1 MFKSLKNKKENWIL
15 FVAPIL
21 YVIGTLLTITLQVET
36 EVNINLSRII
46 TAIILAPFIEEFTFR
61 SFFIKKF
68 RIISIVLLVFT
79 IAFFKN
85 HIFNTSLLIVLLTF
99 IAAQYYKNK
108 FWYLKVIIILN
119 SLLFSTVH
127 LSLNEIFD
135 SNYIGLFFTR
145 FSLGLFLIYIVL
157 NFNIWKA
164 IGLHLV
170 INSIMVGLMIFMSYY
185 LVKSN
190 NHKFTI
196 NSKKS
201 IIKWQ
206 PKFNIKQKT
215 VIYKYSGDTLFIYNT
230 TLNHINKKFN
240 SNCKETQ
247 ADLPFVY
254 YDISIIQSDK
264 KYTNIPCLVNKD
276 AYYRLFDSY

>member
-196 NSKKS
+196 HSKNS

-215 VIYKYSGDTLFIYNT
+215 VIYKYSRDTLFIYNT

-240 SNCKETQ
+240 SNCIETQ
-247 ADLPFVY
+247 VDLPFVY

-264 KYTNIPCLVNKD
+264 NYTNIPCLVNKD
-276 AYYRLFDSY
+276 VNYRLFDSY

>member
-1 MFKSLKNKKENWIL
+1 MIKFLKEKEENWIL

-21 YVIGTLLTITLQVET
+21 YITGILLTITLKVET
-36 EVNINLSRII
+36 EANINLSRII

-61 SFFIKKF
+61 SFFIKRFK
-68 RIISIVLLVFT
+68 IVSILLLIFT
-79 IAFFKN
+79 IVFFKN
-85 HIFNTSLLIVLLTF
+85 HIFNISFLIVLLVF

-108 FWYLKVIIILN
+108 SWYLKAIILIN
-119 SLLFSTVH
+119 SFLFSTVH

-135 SNYIGLFFTR
+135 PNYVGALLTR

-164 IGLHLV
+164 ILLHLV
-170 INSIMVGLMIFMSYY
+170 INFIMVGLMIFMSFY
-185 LVKSN
+185 LVKTN
-190 NHKFTI
+190 NQKFTI
-196 NSKKS
+196 NSKNS

-206 PKFNIKQKT
+206 SKFDIKQKT
-215 VIYKYSGDTLFIYNT
+215 IIFKYSGDSLFIYNT
-230 TLNHINKKFN
+230 TLTHINKKFN

-264 KYTNIPCLVNKD
+264 NYTNVPCLVNKD
-276 AYYRLFDSY
+276 VNYRLFDSD